1 MTHVLGLTFLCFSC
15 SPLFLIFAPGKVL
28 VACRMQSV
36 CIALAGCQ
44 ANNKTKN
51 LHMEHVDKLLME
63 FLRTVAG
70 VSDDILGWVYPLTA
84 AFAVALFSYVCTAL
98 FRFVVM
104 PAVQKLTE
112 RTKATWDDYLFHPR
126 VMRAFRR
133 LIPPVIW
140 YATLPLVFTHSPGL
154 LSVLLKVCSIYLVI
168 VSLLFVSQFLHS
180 LYDIS
185 AEHQKLRNRPLKGVY
200 QMFNLLAF
208 VVGCI
213 LVISIVIDKSAT
225 AVLAGLGASA
235 AVLMLIFKD
244 SILGLVAGVQ
254 LSANDMLRPGDWI
267 TMQKYG
273 ANGYVLEVSL
283 TTVKVQNFD
292 KTITTIPP
300 YALVSDSFQN
310 WRGMREAG
318 GRRLKMSVNIDANT
332 VRFCSPEELAA
343 FVAKGYVPESRYAD
357 AGFPVA
363 NTQVYRDFMFDF
375 MKNHPDVQSDLMVMV
390 RMLQPTPEGL
400 PLELYCFSTFADWQP
415 FERFQSSVLD
425 YAIVMAKE
433 FGLRVFQRP
442 AGTDFKG

>member
-1 MTHVLGLTFLCFSC
+1 MENIDNYILDFL
-15 SPLFLIFAPGKVL
+15 KY
-28 VACRMQSV
+28 
-36 CIALAGCQ
+36 
-44 ANNKTKN
+44 T
-51 LHMEHVDKLLME
+51 
-63 FLRTVAG
+63 AG
-70 VSDDILGWVYPLTA
+70 VSEDILSWVYPLTA
-84 AFAVALFSYVCTAL
+84 AFAVALFSLLCTAL
-98 FRFVVM
+98 FRFGIM
-104 PAVQKLTE
+104 PMVQRVTE
-112 RTKATWDDYLFHPR
+112 KTKAKWDDYLFHPR

-133 LIPPVIW
+133 IIPPVIW
-140 YATLPLVFTHSPGL
+140 YVTLPYVFAEHSGL
-154 LSVLLKVCSIYLVI
+154 LSFSLKACNIYLVV
-168 VSLLFVSQFLHS
+168 VSLLFVSEFLHS
-180 LYDIS
+180 LYEIS

-213 LVISIVIDKSAT
+213 LIVSIVIDKSAT

-273 ANGYVLEVSL
+273 ANGYVREVTL

-300 YALVSDSFQN
+300 YALVSDAFQN

-318 GRRLKMSVNIDANT
+318 GRRLKMSINIDANT
-332 VRFCSPEELAA
+332 VHFCTAEEIDGY
-343 FVAKGYVPESRYAD
+343 VKKGYVPADRYAD
-357 AGFPVA
+357 AGFPIA
-363 NTQVYRDFMFDF
+363 NTQVYRDFMFNY
-375 MKNHPDVQSDLMVMV
+375 MENHPDVNSDLMILV

-400 PLELYCFSTFADWQP
+400 PVELYCFSTFPDWQP
-415 FERFQSSVLD
+415 FEMFQSSMLD

-442 AGTDFKG
+442 AGSDFR

>member
-1 MTHVLGLTFLCFSC
+1 MENIDNYILDFL
-15 SPLFLIFAPGKVL
+15 KY
-28 VACRMQSV
+28 
-36 CIALAGCQ
+36 
-44 ANNKTKN
+44 T
-51 LHMEHVDKLLME
+51 
-63 FLRTVAG
+63 AG
-70 VSDDILGWVYPLTA
+70 VSEDILSLVYPLTA
-84 AFAVALFSYVCTAL
+84 AFAVALFSLLCTAL
-98 FRFVVM
+98 FRFVIM
-104 PAVQKLTE
+104 PMVQRVTE
-112 RTKATWDDYLFHPR
+112 KTKAKWDDYLFHPR

-133 LIPPVIW
+133 IIPPVIW
-140 YATLPLVFTHSPGL
+140 YVTLPYVFAEHSGL
-154 LSVLLKVCSIYLVI
+154 LSFSLKACNIYLVV
-168 VSLLFVSQFLHS
+168 VSLLFVSEFLHS
-180 LYDIS
+180 LYEIS
-185 AEHQKLRNRPLKGVY
+185 AEHQKLRNRPLKGIY

-213 LVISIVIDKSAT
+213 LIVSIVIDKSAT

-273 ANGYVLEVSL
+273 ANGYVREVTL

-300 YALVSDSFQN
+300 YALVSDAFQN

-318 GRRLKMSVNIDANT
+318 GRRLKMSINIDANT
-332 VRFCSPEELAA
+332 VHFCTAEEIDGY
-343 FVAKGYVPESRYAD
+343 VKKGYVPADRYAD
-357 AGFPVA
+357 AGFPIA
-363 NTQVYRDFMFDF
+363 NTQVYRDFMFNY
-375 MKNHPDVQSDLMVMV
+375 MENHPDVNSDLMILV

-400 PLELYCFSTFADWQP
+400 PVELYCFSTFPDWQP
-415 FERFQSSVLD
+415 FEMFQSSMLD

-442 AGTDFKG
+442 AGSDFR